1 MKQSGKLQK
10 IFDARDPEES
20 KILMGHETI
29 MFDQKGQ
36 MYAMTDS
43 SLVIKVNN
51 VQPSMITDDYHLVAE
66 TEIVAHLGHGR
77 PLGGAFDKHG
87 WLYVADAVK
96 GLMRVKFPRKRKPV
110 VEILAS
116 RVELEDGT
124 WSQILV
130 ADDVAIGPKTGMIY
144 FTDACHIPV
153 EREGKEK
160 WDIMY
165 ASKLVGLQ
173 GSRTGRLLRYDPNT
187 GKVDLLATG
196 MHFANGIAVD
206 KDEKFVVI
214 AETFQ
219 AQVRKYH
226 LVGERKGKL
235 DVLVN
240 ELPGLPDGADCSHEN
255 GKCYV
260 VIPSA
265 KPSILNLVYAF
276 PPTID
281 RILRGLAMAVP
292 KSLSPKPKKYGCVV
306 EISPESN
313 KILRILQDPKGDDI
327 AHLYGVTVYDGKLY
341 FGSLVNDYIGVYD
354 LS

>member
-1 MKQSGKLQK
+1 
-10 IFDARDPEES
+10 
-20 KILMGHETI
+20 
-29 MFDQKGQ
+29 
-36 MYAMTDS
+36 
-43 SLVIKVNN
+43 
-51 VQPSMITDDYHLVAE
+51 
-66 TEIVAHLGHGR
+66 
-77 PLGGAFDKHG
+77 
-87 WLYVADAVK
+87 
-96 GLMRVKFPRKRKPV
+96 
-110 VEILAS
+110 
-116 RVELEDGT
+116 
-124 WSQILV
+124 
-130 ADDVAIGPKTGMIY
+130 
-144 FTDACHIPV
+144 V

-260 VIPSA
+260 VIPSGRFSGFISSSCFCVKIFPQNQNSFFFFIQA

>member
-1 MKQSGKLQK
+1 
-10 IFDARDPEES
+10 
-20 KILMGHETI
+20 
-29 MFDQKGQ
+29 
-36 MYAMTDS
+36 
-43 SLVIKVNN
+43 
-51 VQPSMITDDYHLVAE
+51 
-66 TEIVAHLGHGR
+66 
-77 PLGGAFDKHG
+77 
-87 WLYVADAVK
+87 
-96 GLMRVKFPRKRKPV
+96 
-110 VEILAS
+110 
-116 RVELEDGT
+116 
-124 WSQILV
+124 
-130 ADDVAIGPKTGMIY
+130 
-144 FTDACHIPV
+144 V

-260 VIPSA
+260 VIPSGRFSGFISSSCFCV
-265 KPSILNLVYAF
+265 KIFPQNQNSFFFLFKLNRVF
-276 PPTID
+276 
-281 RILRGLAMAVP
+281 
-292 KSLSPKPKKYGCVV
+292 
-306 EISPESN
+306 
-313 KILRILQDPKGDDI
+313 
-327 AHLYGVTVYDGKLY
+327 
-341 FGSLVNDYIGVYD
+341 
-354 LS
+354 